1 MDFQFYSFRQIIL
14 LPKSKLS
21 WSSHGPPGG
30 PRRGVNPAEYT
41 VWVAVNFSS
50 VTTLACRSDM
60 DREEVEQFCNGTERK
75 LGRREV
81 KTKLK
86 YNVINMNVS
95 TVMHKKRAII
105 NASFLAIALSTI
117 ISRSFENIYNI

>member
-1 MDFQFYSFRQIIL
+1 
-14 LPKSKLS
+14 
-21 WSSHGPPGG
+21 
-30 PRRGVNPAEYT
+30 
-41 VWVAVNFSS
+41 
-50 VTTLACRSDM
+50 M
-60 DREEVEQFCNGTERK
+60 DREEVEQLCNGTERK

-95 TVMHKKRAII
+95 TVMHEKRAII

-117 ISRSFENIYNI
+117 NSRSFENIYNI